1 MIYLT
6 GDCHSDFSRFGID
19 KFTIQNEMTKN
30 DYIIICGDFGGVWN
44 YLVES
49 TYEKYWL
56 DWLNE
61 RNFTTLFVDGNH
73 ENFTRLY
80 NDYPVEEWHGGKVHK
95 VRPSVYHLMRG
106 EIFEIDGNTFFTFG
120 GASSHDI
127 QEGILN
133 LDEEE
138 KIYEYRKRGAYFR
151 IRDFSWWD
159 LELPTNEE
167 MTNGIKN
174 LEKVNYKVDYI
185 ITHCCSTSIQAM
197 LGGGRYKKDILT
209 DYLQKISEKCEFKKW
224 YFGHYHSNIQVN
236 SQYVL
241 LYEDIVPL
249 EFESIFGN

>member
-1 MIYLT
+1 
-6 GDCHSDFSRFGID
+6 
-19 KFTIQNEMTKN
+19 
-30 DYIIICGDFGGVWN
+30 
-44 YLVES
+44 
-49 TYEKYWL
+49 
-56 DWLNE
+56 
-61 RNFTTLFVDGNH
+61 
-73 ENFTRLY
+73 
-80 NDYPVEEWHGGKVHK
+80 
-95 VRPSVYHLMRG
+95 MRG

-127 QEGILN
+127 QDGILN

-224 YFGHYHSNIQVN
+224 YFGHYHSNRQVN
-236 SQYVL
+236 SKYML
-241 LYEDIVPL
+241 LYDDIVPL
-249 EFESIFGN
+249 EFESVF

>member
-1 MIYLT
+1 MIYIT
-6 GDCHSDFSRFGID
+6 GDTHSDFSRFTEEN
-19 KFTIQNEMTKN
+19 FPIQSEMTKD
-30 DYIIICGDFGGVWN
+30 DYVIICGDFGGVWTSEE
-44 YLVES
+44 ES
-49 TYEKYWL
+49 NREKDAL

-61 RNFTTLFVDGNH
+61 RNFT
-73 ENFTRLY
+73 RLY
-80 NDYPVEEWHGGKVHK
+80 NNYPIEEWHGGKVHK
-95 VRPSVYHLMRG
+95 IRDSILHLMRG
-106 EIFEIDGNTFFTFG
+106 DDKKIFAFG
-120 GASSHDI
+120 GAQSHDI
-127 QEGILN
+127 QDGILN

-224 YFGHYHSNIQVN
+224 YFGHYHSNRQVN

-249 EFESIFGN
+249 KIESIFW